1 MSNSKKGI
9 SFRLTIKEDEDLKKV
24 VDTLPYSKAEYVR
37 LALVNDPNYEG
48 VVYVYGVD
56 MQGHNFTLPKDEAIK
71 LDKLVKKSKLTRAE
85 YIRYVVVNKVSED
98 IKNLKE

>member
-9 SFRLTIKEDEDLKKV
+9 SFRLTIKEDEALKKV

-37 LALVNDPNYEG
+37 LALANDPNYEG
-48 VVYVYGVD
+48 VVYVYGVE
-56 MQGHNFTLPKDEAIK
+56 MQGHNFTLPKGEAQK